1 MKLAA
6 RIIAYHGLSP
16 MLRLSANSSPNS
28 GQQSGSRRIWF
39 QLPKVLTEAEVIEAE
54 EELKALQSHAVA
66 VVDRNLEA
74 RTARWIS
81 ATDPVRFLQR
91 ALSVEREHRSNR

>member
-1 MKLAA
+1 GPRLTASPENPFGAKVVVVILREAGHVRAPVRPCRFPVVRASSDFMKLAA

-54 EELKALQSHAVA
+54 E
-66 VVDRNLEA
+66 
-74 RTARWIS
+74 
-81 ATDPVRFLQR
+81 
-91 ALSVEREHRSNR
+91 

>member
-16 MLRLSANSSPNS
+16 MLPLSANSSLNS

-39 QLPKVLTEAEVIEAE
+39 QLPKVLTETEVIEAE

-74 RTARWIS
+74 KTAR
-81 ATDPVRFLQR
+81 
-91 ALSVEREHRSNR
+91 